1 MKKIY
6 TLLLASI
13 IVTSIQSQSIDLS
26 LKLEKGKEY
35 RQVTT
40 SKSTVEQNMMGQ
52 EINMTMTSN
61 GAMTYNV
68 ENINEDIYE
77 MKAMYNELNMSMEM
91 PQGTVKYSSETKD
104 TADGVSSLF
113 SDIKNKPFE
122 LEINK
127 KGRVKEVR
135 NIDALWQTVIDSSD
149 DLSEEQKEQM
159 KSQIKAAFGE
169 ETIKS
174 NMELASAIYPDKP
187 VKKGDKWTINT
198 NIEGDIKLKVST
210 EYELVDFTSEYALIK
225 GNAIIEPNNF
235 DENNAKSMMPMPMKF
250 DLSGN
255 KTSEIKVDINTG
267 WIIEAKTTQEIEG
280 EIEMQMGGS
289 QEENEGVKISMKMV
303 QETLV
308 TN

>member
-52 EINMTMTSN
+52 EINMTMTVN

-104 TADGVSSLF
+104 TVDGVSSLF

-135 NIDALWQTVIDSSD
+135 NIDALWQTVIDNSD

-174 NMELASAIYPDKP
+174 NMELVSAIYPDRP
-187 VKKGDKWTINT
+187 VKKGDKWIINT
-198 NIEGDIKLKVST
+198 SVDGDIKIKVST

-225 GNAIIEPNNF
+225 GNAIIEPLDSEAVGMLPMEF
-235 DENNAKSMMPMPMKF
+235 DF
-250 DLSGN
+250 SG
-255 KTSEIKVDINTG
+255 SQIAEIKVDINTG

-280 EIEMQMGGS
+280 EIEMNMGGS
-289 QEENEGVKISMKMV
+289 QEGNEGVKISMKMV